1 MSNIA
6 SIDHQLDLLSQ
17 LDAELKRVQDDMEG
31 MVALYR
37 QRLDQLADAG
47 MIPQLWS
54 DFHNNVFEETRLAFD
69 RLRDKIQV
77 VDRVKVREYTAKV
90 ENLRPN

>member
-6 SIDHQLDLLSQ
+6 SIDHQLNLLSQ
-17 LDAELKRVQDDMEG
+17 LDAELQRVQDDMEG
-31 MVALYR
+31 MVGLYR
-37 QRLDQLADAG
+37 QRLDQLAEAG
-47 MIPQLWS
+47 MIPELWN
-54 DFHNNVFEETRLAFD
+54 DFHNNVFEDTRLAFN

-90 ENLRPN
+90 ENLRPS